1 MTHYAPHALD
11 LASCD
16 VVLRAIAQEIDAI
29 RGCGKRGDHVLLK
42 LDHLGEET
50 IRTRLPGIRG
60 LAIRFAGVD
69 PVETAVPVTPAVH
82 YRWPIRVHPV
92 CLLTTA
98 CPSFWWNPE
107 RYLGPA
113 ALLRLAL
120 HRRQPRPGHGGAT
133 GLPGR
138 PLSAVPLPRHH
149 ELCRGCPKGLNPTA
163 AIGTIKAMLVNR
175 TL

>member
-50 IRTRLPGIRG
+50 IRTRLSGIRG

-113 ALLRLAL
+113 ALLAAYRFIADNRDQATEERLDYL
-120 HRRQPRPGHGGAT
+120 EDPYRLFRCHGIMNCVET
-133 GLPGR
+133 
-138 PLSAVPLPRHH
+138 VP
-149 ELCRGCPKGLNPTA
+149 
-163 AIGTIKAMLVNR
+163 KA
-175 TL
+175 